1 MQAVVQLG
9 KGFSRSTLDAADTCC
24 STFENAS
31 IPMAR
36 AGPEAMPIARGFV
49 SAFQRLFRC
58 GHSAKDS
65 RGLNVDGECPNMS
78 RKTEKGRT

>member
-31 IPMAR
+31 IPIPMAM
-36 AGPEAMPIARGFV
+36 AGPEAMPTAKEFGFSV
-49 SAFQRLFRC
+49 PNTLSMRPFCQ
-58 GHSAKDS
+58 GH
-65 RGLNVDGECPNMS
+65 RGLCVAGDFA
-78 RKTEKGRT
+78 